1 MRVMSLF
8 AGIGGFDLGLERSGF
23 TLVAQVEKDPH
34 ASRVLA
40 ARWPHVTCWPDV
52 REWAGDGHEPVDLLC
67 GGFPCQDLSVAGK
80 RKGITGER
88 SGLYWEIVRIAKAI
102 KPTWGL
108 FENVPGLFTSGGG
121 RDMATVLEGLRQCWP
136 VVGYAVLDSQYF
148 GVPQRRRRVFFVCGP
163 SIECVEQVLVDAESS
178 HGDLTTS
185 DEARP
190 HLAASLRSRSARPGV
205 NPPGRGG
212 EDDMNLVCALTARD
226 SKGVDR
232 GESSANSKLVVA
244 ACLNSGGN
252 SGGFRTEPGEH
263 LVPMAFQPKASSS
276 QSMNP
281 SRLAP
286 SMGTSMEIG
295 IYQSSGVRRLTPTE
309 CERLQGFPDGWT
321 CLCQPLEA
329 YDANRCTCSDG
340 YRYKCLGNAVT
351 VPVIE
356 WLGGRIVRV
365 SRAGLPCTD

>member
-1 MRVMSLF
+1 MNAVSLF

-23 TLVAQVEKDPH
+23 TIVAQVEKDP
-34 ASRVLA
+34 AARRVLA

-52 REWAGDGHEPVDLLC
+52 REWTGDGHESIDLLC

-88 SGLYWEIVRIAKAI
+88 SGLFWEIVRIAKAI
-102 KPTWGL
+102 TPTWGL
-108 FENVPGLFTSGGG
+108 FENVPGLFSSGGG

-163 SIECVEQVLVDAESS
+163 SIECVEQVLVEREGGY
-178 HGDLTTS
+178 GDLATS

-190 HLAASLRSRSARPGV
+190 HLAATLRGRSCRPGGS
-205 NPPGRGG
+205 PPGRGG
-212 EDDMNLVCALTARD
+212 EDDVNLVCALTARD
-226 SKGVDR
+226 SKGSDR
-232 GESSANSKLVVA
+232 GDSSANSKLIPFDTTQITSA
-244 ACLNSGGN
+244 ANRSN
-252 SGGFRTEPGEH
+252 PKPGH
-263 LVPMAFQPKASSS
+263 PCHPLSSTAH
-276 QSMNP
+276 P
-281 SRLAP
+281 PAIA
-286 SMGTSMEIG
+286 GD
-295 IYQSSGVRRLTPTE
+295 GVRRLTPTE

-321 CLCQPLEA
+321 CLCQPLES

-356 WLGGRIVRV
+356 WIGRRIMNAERNQ
-365 SRAGLPCTD
+365 L